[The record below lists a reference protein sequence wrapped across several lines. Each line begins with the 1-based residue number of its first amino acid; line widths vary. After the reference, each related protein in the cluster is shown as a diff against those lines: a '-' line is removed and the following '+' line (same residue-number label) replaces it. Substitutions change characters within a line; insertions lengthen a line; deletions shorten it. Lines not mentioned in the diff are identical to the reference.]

1 MSQSARI
8 VTYYLCR
15 RKRRYYVSGE
25 ADVTDELWLV
35 VVIGPQQD
43 ADAVPK
49 WVLNPVLDAGVA
61 EDLGERL
68 NEALAESMADRIAEM
83 TWKIDD
89 GLSDG
94 QIADLV
100 ASLPDSVKTI
110 VQEKLDGL
118 AQVAG
123 VPAPVAL
130 LGADVTATLVL
141 SPVLKPV
148 ENGLHTLE
156 IVGIVIGLITGLH
169 PLVIACAKHLAHDE
183 FGSMLA
189 TAIKQAMKSPSS
201 QTLADSGA
209 ADHEATQPQ
218 EPTLPTVSSFGGDE
232 SAKMTDS
239 GISAD
244 LSPETVRA
252 IADLKQALRDLRSPT
267 TSTPASVEA
276 TESPRTLG
284 GLSALG

>member
-8 VTYYLCR
+8 VTYYVCR
-15 RKRRYYVSGE
+15 RKRRYLVSGE

-35 VVIGPQQD
+35 AVIGPQQD
-43 ADAVPK
+43 ADAVPQ
-49 WVLNPVLDAGVA
+49 WILNSDLDTGAAQHV
-61 EDLGERL
+61 GERL

-94 QIADLV
+94 QVADLV
-100 ASLPDSVKTI
+100 ASLPDRVKTI
-110 VQEKLDGL
+110 AQGKLDSL

-156 IVGIVIGLITGLH
+156 IVGIVIGLVTGLH

-183 FGSMLA
+183 FGSMLT
-189 TAIKQAMKSPSS
+189 TAIKQAMKPPSA
-201 QTLADSGA
+201 QTLADSVA
-209 ADHEATQPQ
+209 ADHEATQSQ
-218 EPTLPTVSSFGGDE
+218 
-232 SAKMTDS
+232 
-239 GISAD
+239 
-244 LSPETVRA
+244 
-252 IADLKQALRDLRSPT
+252 
-267 TSTPASVEA
+267 
-276 TESPRTLG
+276 
-284 GLSALG
+284 